1 MLGMFGKRDL
11 KEKLLCVGLTKMC
24 IDMGLSENEMN
35 KILEGEQC
43 KTQCVAC
50 ACIVGEQRMKTQK
63 LIEKINEGTPFESM
77 KPVLSDAALK
87 WWNGLPTFRRIMF
100 MNMHYSD
107 DFPSNDRIM
116 TLYKIYKDDETDT
129 YEDFGSCR

>member
-1 MLGMFGKRDL
+1 
-11 KEKLLCVGLTKMC
+11 
-24 IDMGLSENEMN
+24 
-35 KILEGEQC
+35 
-43 KTQCVAC
+43 
-50 ACIVGEQRMKTQK
+50 MKTK
-63 LIEKINEGTPFESM
+63 EYFNEGTPFESM